1 MPRTVVV
8 DFNTFI
14 AAPVQTVRSQF
25 ADIQHHIDANVHPRL
40 HFELLAQ
47 EPQRARYRQEVTL
60 LGMRQRDLIDRRI
73 DEDGSIHDE
82 SIDGFNKG
90 AKLDYRFAPAADSGT
105 PGTRVDIR
113 IMLPTPPFLGFLA
126 PLLKKQVLKEVTEAA
141 QQDKMDIEGGYRP
154 SSVRPEFAQA

>member
-1 MPRTVVV
+1 MRRTVVV
-8 DFNTFI
+8 DHTTFI

-25 ADIQHHIDANVHPRL
+25 ADIQHHIDANVHPNLR
-40 HFELLAQ
+40 FELLAQ
-47 EPQRARYRQEVTL
+47 EPQRARFRQEVKL

-73 DEDGSIHDE
+73 DEDGTMHDE

-90 AKLDYRFAPAADSGT
+90 AKLDFRFTPAADNGKN
-105 PGTRVDIR
+105 GTRVDIR
-113 IMLPTPPFLGFLA
+113 ITLQTPPFLGFLA

-141 QQDKMDIEGGYRP
+141 QQDKVDIEGGYRP